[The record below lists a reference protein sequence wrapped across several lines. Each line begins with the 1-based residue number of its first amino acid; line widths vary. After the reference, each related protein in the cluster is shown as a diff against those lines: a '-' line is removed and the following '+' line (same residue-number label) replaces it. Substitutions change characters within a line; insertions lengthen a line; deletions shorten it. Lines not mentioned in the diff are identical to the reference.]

1 MQTQPARP
9 LILIYGNSPHLQR
22 VERTLRADPGLRM
35 IQIDPE
41 DGSAPQQLAA
51 LGAGVLIYDTAATD
65 SALIQAIQMLYPA
78 MATVG
83 LDEAER
89 SQTRLLGR
97 AYPQTVMAGLEQVLR
112 LLSPEKSGI
121 PRA

>member
-1 MQTQPARP
+1 MQTQLARP

-22 VERTLRADPGLRM
+22 VERTLRADPGLRV
-35 IQIDPE
+35 IQIDPD
-41 DGSAPQQLAA
+41 DGSAAQQLAA

-65 SALIQAIQMLYPA
+65 PALIQALHTLHPA
-78 MATVG
+78 IPTLG
-83 LDEAER
+83 LDGAER

-97 AYPQTVMAGLEQVLR
+97 VYPQTVMAGLEQVLR
-112 LLSPEKSGI
+112 LLSPEKSGS